1 MKSTENIIYC
11 NQFYYQY
18 KSLIIV
24 QEKLSQFCKTLEMRS
39 ILFLAKCKNDS
50 WLRGERESVGE
61 RKMIKK

>member
-24 QEKLSQFCKTLEMRS
+24 QEKLSQFCKPLEMRS

-50 WLRGERESVGE
+50 WLGGERESVGE